1 MNAPQKCQ
9 FFLTQKNRTCKFDV
23 VPGKNYCGN
32 HLPQAEGSRPRIR
45 CPWDPAGAHEIYA
58 DEVEKHRLKC
68 PAYLQIQAQRAAPY
82 YQLDIN
88 AGAALDVEPIPGAC
102 LPGHSMAERRAAY
115 AATLGPDGL
124 DDLIERVC
132 QAAERL
138 PPLPPV
144 DALNQAAAAPPAPA
158 PGVTTPPYSAK
169 HAAQQASI
177 VGHLERHGLLRCV
190 ADDVIVELGAGRGY
204 LGAAV
209 AGHCASLTCLV
220 LVDCRG
226 FKLKADRA
234 LRHLDL
240 HRLRCDLKDFS
251 LAGCPGLDRPGPSG
265 GAPPRS
271 WVGVAKHLC
280 GAASDFALRA
290 AVEQAPRRCRGLG
303 LATCCHHRC
312 SWRAYVGKEWFA
324 ERGFAPAEFELVS
337 WMSGWALCGHE
348 APAGAGCEEGD
359 EDGAT
364 GPSAGTEPG
373 ASDQAGAAA
382 PPLPGIPPHGAK
394 RKAAGAGRPTSKQSS
409 THWQPHHHIPRSARI
424 AVGQH
429 CKALI
434 DAGRL
439 AYLTGRGGME
449 GVLVAYI
456 SPEVSGENKL
466 LLGLRGRDPA
476 L

>member
-1 MNAPQKCQ
+1 
-9 FFLTQKNRTCKFDV
+9 
-23 VPGKNYCGN
+23 
-32 HLPQAEGSRPRIR
+32 
-45 CPWDPAGAHEIYA
+45 EIYA

-132 QAAERL
+132 QAAER
-138 PPLPPV
+138 
-144 DALNQAAAAPPAPA
+144 
-158 PGVTTPPYSAK
+158 

-226 FKLKADRA
+226 FKLKADRRGQGVDGGQESGAAA

-373 ASDQAGAAA
+373 ASDQA
-382 PPLPGIPPHGAK
+382 
-394 RKAAGAGRPTSKQSS
+394 
-409 THWQPHHHIPRSARI
+409 ARI

>member
-324 ERGFAPAEFELVS
+324 ERGFAPAEFEL
-337 WMSGWALCGHE
+337 GGHCAATRRLQGPAARRATRTARLAPLQE
-348 APAGAGCEEGD
+348 RSLAPAIKQVQLRRR
-359 EDGAT
+359 
-364 GPSAGTEPG
+364 S
-373 ASDQAGAAA
+373 QAFLH
-382 PPLPGIPPHGAK
+382 PEQN
-394 RKAAGAGRPTSKQSS
+394 GR
-409 THWQPHHHIPRSARI
+409 RR
-424 AVGQH
+424 
-429 CKALI
+429 
-434 DAGRL
+434 
-439 AYLTGRGGME
+439 GRGGPPQNRVQRT
-449 GVLVAYI
+449 GSHTTTSRGQPA
-456 SPEVSGENKL
+456 SPWANTA
-466 LLGLRGRDPA
+466 RP
-476 L
+476 

>member
-1 MNAPQKCQ
+1 MLMK
-9 FFLTQKNRTCKFDV
+9 
-23 VPGKNYCGN
+23 
-32 HLPQAEGSRPRIR
+32 
-45 CPWDPAGAHEIYA
+45 
-58 DEVEKHRLKC
+58 
-68 PAYLQIQAQRAAPY
+68 
-82 YQLDIN
+82 
-88 AGAALDVEPIPGAC
+88 AALPKSLCHCRRVPAHHPPGTHTETHTHVK
-102 LPGHSMAERRAAY
+102 PNFQHS
-115 AATLGPDGL
+115 
-124 DDLIERVC
+124 
-132 QAAERL
+132 
-138 PPLPPV
+138 
-144 DALNQAAAAPPAPA
+144 
-158 PGVTTPPYSAK
+158 TP
-169 HAAQQASI
+169 
-177 VGHLERHGLLRCV
+177 
-190 ADDVIVELGAGRGY
+190 
-204 LGAAV
+204 
-209 AGHCASLTCLV
+209 
-220 LVDCRG
+220 
-226 FKLKADRA
+226 
-234 LRHLDL
+234 
-240 HRLRCDLKDFS
+240 
-251 LAGCPGLDRPGPSG
+251 
-265 GAPPRS
+265 
-271 WVGVAKHLC
+271 
-280 GAASDFALRA
+280 
-290 AVEQAPRRCRGLG
+290 
-303 LATCCHHRC
+303 
-312 SWRAYVGKEWFA
+312 
-324 ERGFAPAEFELVS
+324 
-337 WMSGWALCGHE
+337 GWALCGHE

>member
-1 MNAPQKCQ
+1 M
-9 FFLTQKNRTCKFDV
+9 L
-23 VPGKNYCGN
+23 Y
-32 HLPQAEGSRPRIR
+32 SS
-45 CPWDPAGAHEIYA
+45 EIYA

-226 FKLKADRA
+226 FKLKADRRGQGVDGGQDSGAAWCLGRAEPWEALATIPAYPVAVAFRQRSLPPPSPPNCRA

-337 WMSGWALCGHE
+337 WMSGGVMCCRME
-348 APAGAGCEEGD
+348 RAGEGLEDIRMGNVLAGPTTSPSREGSNVD
-359 EDGAT
+359 EGC
-364 GPSAGTEPG
+364 SA
-373 ASDQAGAAA
+373 
-382 PPLPGIPPHGAK
+382 
-394 RKAAGAGRPTSKQSS
+394 
-409 THWQPHHHIPRSARI
+409 
-424 AVGQH
+424 
-429 CKALI
+429 
-434 DAGRL
+434 
-439 AYLTGRGGME
+439 
-449 GVLVAYI
+449 
-456 SPEVSGENKL
+456 
-466 LLGLRGRDPA
+466 
-476 L
+476 